1 MQRFWD
7 KVLKAGK
14 DECWPWVGNRTD
26 REYGVFWVDGK
37 NVRAHRYVLIL
48 EKGEP
53 SDPALFA
60 LHSCDNPPCCNP
72 AHLRWGT
79 SQDNSDDMV
88 LRKRSP
94 RGERS
99 GSAKITE
106 EIASKI
112 LKMRVEGFKVDEISS
127 SLSIS
132 RDLVMGIYIGK
143 NWSHLHG
150 VDGNP
155 TLKELK
161 SSRPKN
167 RVRAHNRI
175 LTEEMIDAIFHGR
188 ITGKTCP
195 EIASE
200 LGLSVGTV
208 SPVFSGHAFTDRLG
222 VFGNPTR
229 EKLLSVKAGPKKAL
243 TDDEV
248 KEVLTLLEQGYTGA
262 SIANRFKVG
271 KATISRIKASAKA

>member
-7 KVLKAGK
+7 KVSKGEK
-14 DECWPWVGNRTD
+14 DECWPWIGHRTD

-37 NVRAHRYVLIL
+37 NVRAHRYALIM

-53 SDPALFA
+53 SDPSLLA

-72 AHLRWGT
+72 SHLRWGT
-79 SQDNSDDMV
+79 TQDNSDDMV
-88 LRKRSP
+88 LRNRAA
-94 RGERS
+94 RGEK
-99 GSAKITE
+99 SANALITE
-106 EIASKI
+106 QQASQI
-112 LKMRVEGFKVDEISS
+112 LKMRVSGMKCQEIADDLGMSA
-127 SLSIS
+127 
-132 RDLVMGIYIGK
+132 DLVMNVYTGRSWAHI
-143 NWSHLHG
+143 LG
-150 VDGNP
+150 VNGNP

-175 LTEEMIDAIFHGR
+175 LTEEMIDSIFHGR

-208 SPVFSGHAFTDRLG
+208 SPVFSGHAFTERLG
-222 VFGNPTR
+222 LFGNPTR
-229 EKLLSVKAGPKKAL
+229 EELLSVKAGPKKAL
-243 TDDEV
+243 TADEV
-248 KEVLTLLEQGYTGA
+248 EEVLTLLKQGYTGA